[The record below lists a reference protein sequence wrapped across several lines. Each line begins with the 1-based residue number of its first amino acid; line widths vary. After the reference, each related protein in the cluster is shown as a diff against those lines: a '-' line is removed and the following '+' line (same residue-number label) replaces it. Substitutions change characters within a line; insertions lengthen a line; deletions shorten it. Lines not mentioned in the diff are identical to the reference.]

1 MYLSDLFRSLKR
13 GRYWFYGF
21 SHNIANDS
29 FYFHQFYEALNAI
42 VNFTKSSVSG
52 FTFSSGREL
61 GSSGFFYFTYNPP
74 GETEINW
81 AYSGTT
87 AERKEERARIKF
99 SHHKINWEN
108 LHNKNNQIL
117 IEGDDFNKPGAELR
131 IPTGK
136 TECTE
141 DCMFFD
147 ACDRVKGS
155 ILNPSTRLIDGIS
168 CETNNFSK
176 QEIILEWK

>member
-1 MYLSDLFRSLKR
+1 MKYLSDLLRSLKP
-13 GRYWFYGF
+13 GKYWFYGF
-21 SHNIANDS
+21 SHSIANDS
-29 FYFHQFYEALNAI
+29 FYFHQFYSALNAI
-42 VNFTKSSVSG
+42 VDFNESSVSG

-61 GSSGFFYFTYNPP
+61 VSSGFFYFTYNPS
-74 GETEINW
+74 GETELNW
-81 AYSGTT
+81 ALSGDT
-87 AERKEERARIKF
+87 AERIEERVRIKL

-108 LHNKNNQIL
+108 LHNKDNQIL
-117 IEGDDFNKPGAELR
+117 IEGDLDKPVAELR

-147 ACDRVKGS
+147 ACDRVRGS
-155 ILNPSTRLIDGIS
+155 ILNPSRLMDGIS

-176 QEIILEWK
+176 QGIILEWK